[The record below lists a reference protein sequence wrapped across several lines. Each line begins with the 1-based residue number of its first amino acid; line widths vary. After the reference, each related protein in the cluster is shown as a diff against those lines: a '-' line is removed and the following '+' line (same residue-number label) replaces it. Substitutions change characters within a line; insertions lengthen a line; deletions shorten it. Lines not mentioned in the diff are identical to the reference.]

1 MRAFYSV
8 KPRISTTPA
17 VAHIARPEP
26 ARKTAGT
33 LQISPEYTASIRVLR
48 QAVLAS
54 HAAARGQVKGERV
67 DDVSIEII
75 DTVPF
80 LDQAARRTLKVV
92 AGQLRRACAGRNG
105 NGHTD

>member
-1 MRAFYSV
+1 MSAIYDV
-8 KPRISTTPA
+8 LPRSSTTPCT
-17 VAHIARPEP
+17 EP

-33 LQISPEYTASIRVLR
+33 LQISPEYTNTVRTLR
-48 QAVLAS
+48 MAVLAS
-54 HAAARGQVKGERV
+54 YAAARGHVTGERA
-67 DDVSIEII
+67 DDVSIELI
-75 DTVPF
+75 DTVPL